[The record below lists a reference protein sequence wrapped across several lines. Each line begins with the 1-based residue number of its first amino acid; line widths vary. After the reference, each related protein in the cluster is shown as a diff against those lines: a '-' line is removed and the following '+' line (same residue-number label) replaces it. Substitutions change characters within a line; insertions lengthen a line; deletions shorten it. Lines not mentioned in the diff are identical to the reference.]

1 MFLSHFPISI
11 ALISSLLIG
20 KVWAGPMLAPSK
32 DTDFALPAT
41 LSERY
46 GGAWRSLDY
55 RELRDIN
62 ERDTINQRRVKRE
75 WVSLDPKRKQ
85 KQSRKRTSTGCLRYF
100 AVGKTKS
107 ASTVTIYLH
116 RQCGS
121 RDQGVEGE
129 LEESSN
135 GIVDYWSSHLDDVE
149 SEEIVPSGHSATR
162 DPETIKEAK
171 RILRLRQGPILPIT
185 FRGDPRLNP
194 ACVSG
199 RFSRLSHL

>member
-1 MFLSHFPISI
+1 MFLSHFPVSI

-20 KVWAGPMLAPSK
+20 KVWAEPMLAPWEY
-32 DTDFALPAT
+32 TDIALPAT
-41 LSERY
+41 LSELY

-75 WVSLDPKRKQ
+75 WVSLDPRRKQ

-107 ASTVTIYLH
+107 ASTVTIYLY

-129 LEESSN
+129 LEESSD
-135 GIVDYWSSHLDDVE
+135 GIVDHWSNHLYDVE
-149 SEEIVPSGHSATR
+149 SEEIVSSGHSATR
-162 DPETIKEAK
+162 DP
-171 RILRLRQGPILPIT
+171 
-185 FRGDPRLNP
+185 
-194 ACVSG
+194 VSCG
-199 RFSRLSHL
+199 

>member
-20 KVWAGPMLAPSK
+20 KVWAEPMLAPWEY
-32 DTDFALPAT
+32 TDIALPAT
-41 LSERY
+41 LSELY

-62 ERDTINQRRVKRE
+62 ERDTINQFWVKRE
-75 WVSLDPKRKQ
+75 WVSLHPKPKQ
-85 KQSRKRTSTGCLRYF
+85 KQSIKRTSTGCLRYF

-107 ASTVTIYLH
+107 ASTVTIYLY

-129 LEESSN
+129 LEESSD
-135 GIVDYWSSHLDDVE
+135 GIVDHWSNHLYDVE
-149 SEEIVPSGHSATR
+149 SAEIVPSGHSVARNPEATK
-162 DPETIKEAK
+162 EIKC
-171 RILRLRQGPILPIT
+171 ILRLRHGPILPIT
-185 FRGDPRLNP
+185 FRADPRLNP